1 MSTLQVIEEPS
12 TGLTVTSSM
21 SDKVVVDLDALWA

>member
-12 TGLTVTSSM
+12 TDLTVTSSM
-21 SDKVVVDLDALWA
+21 SDKAVLDLDALWA